1 MKTGR
6 SVQEDPGDAIC
17 AERRAV
23 VEGPYLMGVDFGTG
37 SVRVG
42 IFDSEGTAVAFHV
55 VEYETRHPRP
65 GWAEQDPDE
74 WWSCVVASS
83 REAMEKSGLS
93 PEEIVGISVDATAST
108 VLAIDEKDRHIRSA
122 IMWMDVRAADQA
134 RRLGETGDPALKY
147 NGYGAVS
154 AEWMPPKALWLKEN
168 ELEAFNN
175 ARHICDCGDWLVHRL
190 TGTWAASINVA
201 STKWYYDRNEGGYP
215 ETLYS
220 AVGLEDVLDKL
231 PQDMLELGS
240 VAGEL
245 RRKAAEEMGL
255 EAGTPVAQGGVD
267 AFVGALGLGVVE
279 PARLALITGSSHVMI
294 GQAARPLHGQ
304 GIFGAFTD
312 ALIPGQYTVEGG
324 QVSTGSVVAWFK
336 NRFASIAVAE
346 AKRRDVDPYE
356 VLNEMAREVPLGSDG
371 LVVLDYFQGNR
382 TPYTDPLA
390 RGMMWGL
397 SLSHSPGHIFR
408 AIMEGICYGTEH
420 VFRTMREHGFKP
432 TETVVAGGPT
442 KSELWMQM
450 HADVSNVPISLTREG
465 ESAVL
470 GSAMLAAVGAGV
482 YPDIQTAAQNM
493 VHTLRTI
500 EPDPERHE
508 AYSFYVDRYIETYP
522 QMRELMHR
530 TVRHVAGSGMQADT
544 AGA

>member
-1 MKTGR
+1 
-6 SVQEDPGDAIC
+6 
-17 AERRAV
+17 
-23 VEGPYLMGVDFGTG
+23 
-37 SVRVG
+37 
-42 IFDSEGTAVAFHV
+42 
-55 VEYETRHPRP
+55 
-65 GWAEQDPDE
+65 
-74 WWSCVVASS
+74 
-83 REAMEKSGLS
+83 
-93 PEEIVGISVDATAST
+93 
-108 VLAIDEKDRHIRSA
+108 
-122 IMWMDVRAADQA
+122 
-134 RRLGETGDPALKY
+134 
-147 NGYGAVS
+147 
-154 AEWMPPKALWLKEN
+154 
-168 ELEAFNN
+168 
-175 ARHICDCGDWLVHRL
+175 
-190 TGTWAASINVA
+190 
-201 STKWYYDRNEGGYP
+201 
-215 ETLYS
+215 
-220 AVGLEDVLDKL
+220 
-231 PQDMLELGS
+231 MLELGS

-493 VHTLRTI
+493 VHIERTL